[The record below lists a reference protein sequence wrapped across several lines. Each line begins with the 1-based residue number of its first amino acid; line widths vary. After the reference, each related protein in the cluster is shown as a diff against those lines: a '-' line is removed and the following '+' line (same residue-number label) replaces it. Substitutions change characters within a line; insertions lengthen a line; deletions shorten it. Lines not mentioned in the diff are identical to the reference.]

1 MRRATTPTHT
11 FSLPDDVAADSLSKA
26 LLTYSQNGK
35 TILEKNLSDL
45 NVDAGN
51 NALSYELTQAE
62 TNLFAPG
69 KALIQLRV
77 KTNIG
82 AVLDSQIIW
91 LTVKP
96 ALNSE
101 AM

>member
-11 FSLPDDVAADSLSKA
+11 FILPTEVLVGSLEKA
-26 LLTYSQNGK
+26 LLTYSQSGK
-35 TILEKNLSDL
+35 KVLEKSLSDL
-45 NVDAGN
+45 NVNSDN
-51 NALSYELTQAE
+51 NSLYYKLTQDE
-62 TNLFAPG
+62 TNLFAPE

-77 KTNIG
+77 KNNAGT
-82 AVLDSQIIW
+82 VLESQMIW

-101 AM
+101 EI

>member
-11 FSLPDDVAADSLSKA
+11 FILPAEVLVENLEKA
-26 LLTYSQNGK
+26 LLTYSQSGK
-35 TILEKNLSDL
+35 KILEKNLSEL
-45 NVDAGN
+45 NIN
-51 NALSYELTQAE
+51 KSENELYYKLTQKD

-69 KALIQLRV
+69 KALVQLRV
-77 KTNIG
+77 KNNKK
-82 AVLDSQIIW
+82 AVLESQIIW

-101 AM
+101 EL